1 MDPFTQRILDR
12 AEQRSKH
19 LGISNPTTKVPL
31 GENSAETSLSSLGG
45 SIKSPP
51 VRKSIPVERK
61 GSDGKNV
68 LTYSANTSGGS
79 DGDKFDNISVEINI
93 TTDTNVGNS
102 AETSLSSLGGSIK
115 SPPVRK
121 SIPVERKGSD
131 GKNVLTYSANTSGG
145 SDGDKFDNISVEINI
160 TTDTN
165 VGVKCDVMAVDV
177 DKDGN
182 ILKSNE
188 LLNESTT
195 SVIRDASKS
204 RLQRLGALYS
214 DEQSISSPI
223 HRTEGNFHERMSS
236 VAAEPAR
243 PRNRL
248 GKLAALAESINRWED
263 EKQPPQAVGV
273 QKENVPEVMKQTGAV
288 PKRPQVVDTLP
299 KEGTAKKTPTK
310 QLKWDKSVMD
320 ALESQGFKR
329 RESTKNLI
337 YEYRET
343 ENRERENVLNE
354 TNKSSSLKKSK
365 AAAEGNPSGSYVATI
380 EANRNTEV
388 KDSPKKLNV
397 TRGLVTGRAAFF
409 EASGAIPRTQ
419 KVTTKDPA
427 EMSLKERMA
436 LFERNKGAAPVPKQL
451 GATSAAA
458 TATAAAQQAKPE
470 EKQQQPQRPG
480 IGTYNQVSKAE
491 TKATG
496 GGIKNTV
503 AALMS
508 SGATISESAISQE
521 VKRQR
526 QQEMELLLNRFH
538 QPQKSDS
545 ENEGVSMTDNN
556 PPQPPPPPPM
566 PSTSFG
572 SGGKRR
578 SDGENDHDVT
588 PEEAKRP
595 KKHGNR
601 KSDRLYPSL
610 SDLDSTESEQNCTT
624 ASVSDAAICEEDD
637 NAMDS
642 EETEEEDGSSLFDG
656 SISRAV
662 MNSIQMELLLNRF
675 HQPQKSDSENEGVS
689 MTDNNPPQPPPPP
702 PMPSTSFGSGGKRR
716 SDGENDHDVTPEEA
730 KRPKKHGNRKSD
742 RLYPS
747 LSDLDSTESE
757 QNCTTASVSDAAIC
771 EEDDNAMDSEETEEE
786 DGSSLFD
793 GSISRAVMNSI
804 RSAETSRIFS
814 ETKDVVS
821 SDDDEMDEYL
831 NAALEISS
839 GSSRRNTPKSGGTPR
854 KGSVSSNSF
863 SYKKNSPGKH
873 LRFETPQTPKKSPRK
888 QVNDDEGV
896 VTLVHT
902 VSIYRKQQTTKP
914 SPSKVVRRVEVEE
927 SETETSAGEGS
938 ESSHTESQ
946 EMHKVQEKISRLQ
959 DEVRKQQQIIAQTS
973 QVVNLC
979 AATIE
984 FSGSTEAVEGERHLL
999 VATHRRQAALHEIQ
1013 RLQVERTLRPRGSP
1027 QDKGRLTVNEI
1038 TLPLTKDYIRK
1049 LAANTISGHHLV
1061 CLLKYNETVLA
1072 TKTVLTLP
1080 GLMAVKFTDV
1090 LQMNDVYADFKVTL
1104 EIYGMV
1110 AERDILPHE
1119 IKYHIA
1125 TRKQGGKML
1134 TPKGRKAESRLV
1146 MPPTQSPAGPSAV
1159 RSPSLVQLGF
1169 VIFALKDT
1177 QRTAWTL
1184 NGTCKDSPL
1193 NGTVQMKVSCQLAVS
1208 VNHWGFL
1215 TMFDDVSGLGNW
1227 YRRWCRL
1234 HGHTLSYWTY
1244 PDDEKKKDTQRT
1256 AWTLNGTCKDSPL
1269 NGHSADEGF
1278 MPIGRLSESLG
1289 LLTMFDDVSGLGNWY
1304 RRWCRL
1310 HGHTLSYWTYPDDEK
1325 KKKKVLT

>member
-31 GENSAETSLSSLGG
+31 GENSAETSLSSL
-45 SIKSPP
+45 S
-51 VRKSIPVERK
+51 
-61 GSDGKNV
+61 
-68 LTYSANTSGGS
+68 
-79 DGDKFDNISVEINI
+79 
-93 TTDTNVGNS
+93 
-102 AETSLSSLGGSIK
+102 GSIK

-263 EKQPPQAVGV
+263 EKQPPPSTVGV

-299 KEGTAKKTPTK
+299 KEGTTKKTPTK

-451 GATSAAA
+451 GATSAAAA

-642 EETEEEDGSSLFDG
+642 EETEE
-656 SISRAV
+656 
-662 MNSIQMELLLNRF
+662 
-675 HQPQKSDSENEGVS
+675 
-689 MTDNNPPQPPPPP
+689 
-702 PMPSTSFGSGGKRR
+702 
-716 SDGENDHDVTPEEA
+716 
-730 KRPKKHGNRKSD
+730 
-742 RLYPS
+742 
-747 LSDLDSTESE
+747 
-757 QNCTTASVSDAAIC
+757 
-771 EEDDNAMDSEETEEE
+771 

-814 ETKDVVS
+814 ETKDVS

-888 QVNDDEGV
+888 QMNDDEGV

-1013 RLQVERTLRPRGSP
+1013 SLQVERTLRPRGSP

-1125 TRKQGGKML
+1125 TRKQGGKIL

-1244 PDDEKKKDTQRT
+1244 PDDEKKK
-1256 AWTLNGTCKDSPL
+1256 A
-1269 NGHSADEGF
+1269 
-1278 MPIGRLSESLG
+1278 PIGSIDLYACCSEKVAPAPRDVCQRMNTLLLELKRPSRDSDKESLIIVKRG
-1289 LLTMFDDVSGLGNWY
+1289 NNTIVRYLLSTDTKEERDD
-1304 RRWCRL
+1304 WCNNFNKA
-1310 HGHTLSYWTYPDDEK
+1310 LSLLRSWGPPSTD
-1325 KKKKVLT
+1325 